1 MGILERLQSEV
12 ESDNAVHQRTLQDT
26 EEMLE
31 RVSTYM
37 YILLYIYMIVL
48 FVCVLSCWLCLQERG
63 TNRGLQEELRKERE
77 TSSSMKGVEERL
89 EEAESRLK
97 EVEHQY
103 ELSKQVC
110 IVKWL
115 IIIK

>member
-31 RVSTYM
+31 RVSTY
-37 YILLYIYMIVL
+37 ILLYIYM
-48 FVCVLSCWLCLQERG
+48 FVCVLLCCVCLQERG
-63 TNRGLQEELRKERE
+63 SNRGLQEELRKERE

-110 IVKWL
+110 TVKWL
-115 IIIK
+115 IIRY